1 MLDQPLALVL
11 SGGSVRA
18 AAHVGVLKALIKY
31 HLEPDLVV
39 GTSGGAI
46 VAALYA
52 AGRTPDEL
60 EELFLAH
67 QYAKRDLIDLNWP
80 GFLAALFTLNIRY
93 VSGLVRGRAL
103 ERLFREELGEIQLFS
118 QLDRVQLM
126 IPTVNLNT
134 GQQVVFCDYRRLGI
148 PLENGE
154 YANFQVRDHLS
165 IAQAVR
171 ASISIPGI
179 FTPANFSDVN
189 PYDSYVDGGVRNGYP
204 LSIAVKL
211 GRARQIIG
219 VNLGYAGMRRET
231 VAKSGPFEILSQS
244 LDIMMR
250 GQYRDI
256 LNDSDVRQS
265 QIVTINPLIYDIG
278 TFETEYIPQMITRG
292 YSVTERML
300 QQMGLSPENSRE
312 ANRERLFE
320 KVKGAKTYPEP
331 GTAYFQELLSSQI
344 KPQSSL
350 PSVQKPRFLNMFDR
364 VFRGKKTEL
373 G

>member
-1 MLDQPLALVL
+1 LEQSLALVL

-18 AAHVGVLKALIKY
+18 AAHVGVLKALSKY
-31 HLEPDLVV
+31 HLEPDLVI

-52 AGRTPDEL
+52 AGRTPQEL
-60 EELFLAH
+60 EELFTAH

-80 GFLAALFTLNIRY
+80 GFLAALFTLNIRHI
-93 VSGLVRGRAL
+93 SGLVRGRAL
-103 ERLFREELGEIQLFS
+103 EHLLREELGEVQHFS
-118 QLDRVQLM
+118 QLNRVQLM

-134 GQQVVFCDYRRLGI
+134 GQQVVFCDHRRLGI
-148 PLENGE
+148 SLENGE

-179 FTPANFSDVN
+179 FTPASFSELGFI
-189 PYDSYVDGGVRNGYP
+189 DSYIDGGVRNGYP

-211 GRARQIIG
+211 GKARQIIG
-219 VNLGYAGMRRET
+219 VNLGYAGMRREA
-231 VAKSGPFEILSQS
+231 VSQSGPFEVLSQS
-244 LDIMMR
+244 LDIMMW

-256 LNDSDVRQS
+256 LNDSDVRES

-278 TFETEYIPQMITRG
+278 TFETEFIPQMIARG
-292 YSVTERML
+292 FAVTDRML
-300 QQMGLSPENSRE
+300 QEMGLSQQNSR
-312 ANRERLFE
+312 AVNRERLFAG
-320 KVKGAKTYPEP
+320 VQGAETYPEP
-331 GTAYFQELLSSQI
+331 GTAYFQELLSNQI
-344 KPQSSL
+344 KPQTPLVKKPSL
-350 PSVQKPRFLNMFDR
+350 WETLRKVLRR
-364 VFRGKKTEL
+364 KKTEL